1 MLQRRIALVPI
12 LCLFAFCAGLAPAGA
27 QSMNLV
33 FPPGDGFRAITEP
46 VFLGEE
52 KFLQRLAAV
61 RAADGRE
68 ALGLVLAGGS
78 ARAYAHIG
86 MLQVLEAA
94 GIHPDFIVANSMGAV
109 IGMLYAAGI
118 SPESIAQIV
127 AAVPLEDYFKIIL
140 PTRGGVM
147 NADAFVAIVSE
158 LAGGIDLSD
167 TPIPVI
173 ITTEDLESRR
183 QIRIAE
189 GDFSKVMA
197 AAFALP
203 AIFEPISMNG
213 YRLIDGGVTEII
225 PVAIAREFAPRLL
238 VSTALYDKSMSFD
251 NPLNVLNRTIDIGK
265 TRVGLGQLA
274 EAEADGI
281 SAFVVRNGV
290 ENISYMKFSD
300 PGFIIERGRQS
311 TLALREELIAWLPPG
326 RSGRPLPAA
335 VARAR
340 AVYAERIPEI
350 LSRVARGALPDV
362 ETSIRVTLSGRLL
375 EPMRPDLID
384 SGEGIALGPALDL
397 AAGRTRASFAFL
409 AGLDD
414 DEERQWEAAL
424 DLAVNPFDSLRF
436 DASARLRG
444 AFLPIEDYALA
455 PAGLGATAGLR
466 WPLGYSALRWEPRL
480 QVTID
485 WDFASGLIEWIS
497 ETGCETTAQPALL
510 SGRLTGFGGLF
521 AGSDTAG
528 FHAGPSLALSGE
540 LFPRAALAQAREL
553 QQDSGT
559 DANRSQA
566 PANASPSASD
576 KNANRSQA
584 QATANTGTPATSDK
598 GGFSGFGLRAR
609 LAGYIDLLGT
619 GIGFLPGEVHRGTLP
634 SGRAPLGATASL
646 ELPWHAGILE
656 FDAGEIVLVKGIEI
670 SPFLDLAWQADP
682 AGTASASELVPATWT
697 AGLALATTI
706 SFVGLSPVDISLFA
720 GLDASGS
727 PVLGLKG
734 GRLFALPARRP

>member
-1 MLQRRIALVPI
+1 MLHRRPAILSLLCLVALV
-12 LCLFAFCAGLAPAGA
+12 FGRVTAGA
-27 QSMNLV
+27 QSMDRV

-52 KFLQRLAAV
+52 TFLRRLAAV
-61 RAADGRE
+61 RGADGGQPAGSVQPGSE

-86 MLQVLEAA
+86 MLQVLEDA

-118 SPESIAQIV
+118 SPDSIAQIV

-167 TPIPVI
+167 TLIPVI

-281 SAFVVRNGV
+281 SAFVVRNDV

-340 AVYAERIPEI
+340 AGYAERIPEI
-350 LSRVARGALPDV
+350 LSRVARGTLPDV
-362 ETSIRVTLSGRLL
+362 EPSFRLTLSGRLL

-384 SGEGIALGPALDL
+384 SGEGLALGPSLDL

-566 PANASPSASD
+566 
-576 KNANRSQA
+576 
-584 QATANTGTPATSDK
+584 TANTGTPATSDK

-609 LAGYIDLLGT
+609 LAGHIDLLGT
-619 GIGFLPGEVHRGTLP
+619 GIDFLPGEVHRGTLP

>member
-33 FPPGDGFRAITEP
+33 FPAGDGFRAITEP

-94 GIHPDFIVANSMGAV
+94 GVHPDFIVANSMGAV

-127 AAVPLEDYFKIIL
+127 AAVPLEDYFKIVL

-203 AIFEPISMNG
+203 AIFEPINLDG

-225 PVAIAREFAPRLL
+225 PVAIARGFAPRLII
-238 VSTALYDKSMSFD
+238 STALYDKSMNFD

-274 EAEADGI
+274 DAEAEGVA
-281 SAFVVRNGV
+281 AFVVRNDV

-311 TLALREELIAWLPPG
+311 TLALLDGLEDWLPPG
-326 RSGRPLPAA
+326 RIGQSLPGA

-340 AVYAERIPEI
+340 SVYAERIPEI
-350 LSRVARGALPDV
+350 LSRVARGSLPDV
-362 ETSIRVTLSGRLL
+362 ETSLRLTLSGRLL
-375 EPMRPDLID
+375 TPMRPDLID
-384 SGEGIALGPALDL
+384 SGEGIVLGPSFDF

-409 AGLDD
+409 AGLDG
-414 DEERQWEAAL
+414 DEDRQWEAAL
-424 DLAVNPFDSLRF
+424 ELAVNPFDSLRF
-436 DASARLRG
+436 DSAARVRG
-444 AFLPIEDYALA
+444 SFMPIEDYALA
-455 PAGLGATAGLR
+455 PAGLGAGAGLR
-466 WPLGYSALRWEPRL
+466 WPLGDSALLLEPRL
-480 QVTID
+480 QAAMD
-485 WDFASGLIEWIS
+485 WNFASGLVEWNAEGGIE
-497 ETGCETTAQPALL
+497 TAGRPSFLN
-510 SGRLTGFGGLF
+510 GRLSGFGGLF
-521 AGSDTAG
+521 AGSDAAG
-528 FHAGPSLALSGE
+528 FHAGPSLVLSAE
-540 LFPRAALAQAREL
+540 LFPRAAFAQARTL
-553 QQDSGT
+553 QQASST
-559 DANRSQA
+559 NANHSQAQA
-566 PANASPSASD
+566 PANAG
-576 KNANRSQA
+576 NH
-584 QATANTGTPATSDK
+584 ATHDK
-598 GGFSGFGLRAR
+598 GGFSGFGLRTR
-609 LAGYIDLLGT
+609 LSGHLDLLGT
-619 GIGFLPGEVHRGTLP
+619 GTGFLPGEVYRGALP

-656 FDAGEIVLVKGIEI
+656 FDAGEIVLVKGMEI
-670 SPFLDLAWQADP
+670 SPYLDLAWQSDLACD
-682 AGTASASELVPATWT
+682 ASASELVPASWT
-697 AGLALATTI
+697 AGLSLATTI

-734 GRLFALPARRP
+734 GRLFDLPKR